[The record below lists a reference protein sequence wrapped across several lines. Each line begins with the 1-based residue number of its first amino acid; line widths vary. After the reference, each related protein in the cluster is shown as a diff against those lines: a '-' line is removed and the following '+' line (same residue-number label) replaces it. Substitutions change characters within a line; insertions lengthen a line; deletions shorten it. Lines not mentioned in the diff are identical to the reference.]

1 MGEATESYGVFT
13 KVDRYCC
20 VVLLIKSVKKTQTL
34 QLIELISFV
43 DLMVTNLT

>member
-20 VVLLIKSVKKTQTL
+20 AVLPIVCEHCWVKRHKL
-34 QLIELISFV
+34 CSLLS
-43 DLMVTNLT
+43 